1 MKLTESKS
9 KGSNFLIG
17 AFIIALSHILVKIIG
32 AVYKIPLDG
41 LILKTEGMGI
51 YSSSYTIYN
60 WLFVISTA
68 GLPVAISKMV
78 AEARAVGKLKESEKI
93 FKISK
98 ILLFFVGITAFLIM
112 FIFAVPFSKLIKAE
126 SSYLTMMV
134 MAPSLFFVAMSSSFR
149 GYYQG
154 KENMFPTAI
163 SEIIEALFKLIFGLS
178 FAYLA
183 MKIWNKA
190 YIGSAG
196 AISGITLGTLFSFLF
211 LVIYHKNKK
220 ETIKISE
227 FNDKVSSSKTI
238 LLKLVKLAIPV
249 TLGVSVFT
257 LTSLIDTAMVMNQLY
272 GLGYEEAQR
281 LSMFGYLNR
290 AITLFNLPPTVIA
303 SIAISIVPAIAS
315 AIALGDEKSAHKNV
329 QSALRLTVLFA
340 MPCAAGLCSLAKPI
354 LTLLYHDGNYSFLL
368 NIMGIATLFVTVV
381 QVSNAILQAYSKPW
395 IPVKNMFIG
404 GVVKVV
410 VNLILVSRPEININ
424 GAPVGTTLCY
434 FTVMSLNIMAIRKY
448 SGAKFSL
455 SSFVLKPL
463 ILGIVTA
470 VSAFYSYKVVV
481 GILGNTIGVFG
492 AIIVAGICYLL
503 TMLLIKALSKDDVLL
518 LPRGDRICNILER
531 YKLI

>member
-1 MKLTESKS
+1 MTDSKN

-78 AEARAVGKLKESEKI
+78 AEARATGRLKESEKI

-112 FIFAVPFSKLIKAE
+112 FVFAVPFSKLIKAE

-154 KENMFPTAI
+154 RENMLPTAV

-178 FAYLA
+178 FAYIS

-196 AISGITLGTLFSFLF
+196 AISGITLGTFFSFLF

-220 ETIKISE
+220 EIIKISE
-227 FNDKVSSSKTI
+227 FDDTVSPSKEI
-238 LLKLVKLAIPV
+238 LSKLVKLAIPV

-272 GLGYEEAQR
+272 GLGYKEIER

-315 AIALGDEKSAHKNV
+315 AIAVGDEKNAHKNV

-368 NIMGIATLFVTVV
+368 NIMGIATLFVTMV

-404 GVVKVV
+404 GVVKVF

-434 FTVMSLNIMAIRKY
+434 FTVMTLNILSIKKY
-448 SGAKFSL
+448 AKVKFGISGFI
-455 SSFVLKPL
+455 VKPL

-470 VSAFYSYKVVV
+470 LSAFYSYRILAVF
-481 GILGNTIGVFG
+481 LGNTMGVF
-492 AIIVAGICYLL
+492 ASIILAGVCYLITL
-503 TMLLIKALSKDDVLL
+503 VVIKALSKDDILL
-518 LPRGDRICNILER
+518 LPKGGVICHIMEK